1 MKQEN
6 PNVGNWRTK
15 PINNFHSLEELFV
28 KDRAIGEGSMTTKEK
43 RKRWAYKNVGKE
55 PGGIDELN
63 MLTLESF
70 ANTQRS
76 QIFLDLVLCE
86 HSRDKIAVTQLGLQ
100 IDEMGAIKVAGRNNL
115 PSYFKSSEVVWRNPS
130 HEEVNMKRLY
140 W

>member
-1 MKQEN
+1 M
-6 PNVGNWRTK
+6 
-15 PINNFHSLEELFV
+15 

-76 QIFLDLVLCE
+76 QIVKKF
-86 HSRDKIAVTQLGLQ
+86 
-100 IDEMGAIKVAGRNNL
+100 
-115 PSYFKSSEVVWRNPS
+115 
-130 HEEVNMKRLY
+130 
-140 W
+140 